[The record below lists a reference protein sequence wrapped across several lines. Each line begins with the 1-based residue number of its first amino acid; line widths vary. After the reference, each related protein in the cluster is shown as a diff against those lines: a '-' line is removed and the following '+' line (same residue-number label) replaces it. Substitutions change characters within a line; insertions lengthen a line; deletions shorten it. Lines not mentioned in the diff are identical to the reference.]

1 MTKKTANKWNRS
13 IGALDIWTF
22 KINLLSRFMELRDN
36 VSFSAEKNSKDA
48 EKILNKYQN
57 YKLTDLTAH

>member
-22 KINLLSRFMELRDN
+22 KINLLTPFKELRDS
-36 VSFSAEKNSKDA
+36 VSFSAEKNSKDV

-57 YKLTDLTAH
+57 YEQI